1 VLLFYVI
8 AFSNKSPFGGFRG
21 SCGKDRINRNPRNC
35 LAALFVTAI
44 LAASSFA
51 HPGHDAAKTPA
62 PVTAIDSIKVAQPA
76 VDTSSDSGAVG
87 VDEKLGGRVPLDAPL
102 VNEKGETVTLGS
114 LIQGPTIL
122 SIVYYKC
129 TNECGAL
136 LTGMASALRTFAD
149 DPRTA
154 PNVIT
159 MSVDESE
166 TTADAAKA
174 RSIAFEA
181 IEKPYPADRW
191 RFLTGPE
198 KSITR
203 ITTAVGFRFVKKA
216 DDVDHPLCLIVLS
229 PDGRIVRYIMGTEF
243 LPMDISMSLMEAS
256 KGAIQPTIAR
266 VLRVCFSYDPKS
278 HRFVFNILKVS
289 ATVIFTLLGV
299 FIVYLIVSGH
309 KRKMRASRR

>member
-1 VLLFYVI
+1 MDVNL
-8 AFSNKSPFGGFRG
+8 K
-21 SCGKDRINRNPRNC
+21 RIERNR
-35 LAALFVTAI
+35 LAAIFVTAA

-51 HPGHDAAKTPA
+51 YPGHAVAKTSV
-62 PVTAIDSIKVAQPA
+62 PVSAIDSIRIAQPA
-76 VDTSSDSGAVG
+76 ADTSSDSGAVG
-87 VDEKLGGRVPLDAPL
+87 VDEKLGDRVPLDAPL
-102 VNEKGETVTLGS
+102 VNEKGDTVTLGS
-114 LIQGPTIL
+114 LIKGPTIL

-136 LTGMASALRTFAD
+136 LTGIASVLRTFAD
-149 DPRTA
+149 NPQTA

-159 MSVDESE
+159 MSIDESE

-181 IEKPYPADRW
+181 IEKPYPVDRW

-203 ITTAVGFRFVKKA
+203 ITAAVGFRFMKKA

-229 PDGRIVRYIMGTEF
+229 PDGKIVRYVMGTDF
-243 LPMDISMSLMEAS
+243 LPMDVSMSLMEAS

-266 VLRVCFSYDPKS
+266 MLRVCFSYDPKS

-299 FIVYLIVSGH
+299 FIVYLVVSGH
-309 KRKMRASRR
+309 KRRMRASR